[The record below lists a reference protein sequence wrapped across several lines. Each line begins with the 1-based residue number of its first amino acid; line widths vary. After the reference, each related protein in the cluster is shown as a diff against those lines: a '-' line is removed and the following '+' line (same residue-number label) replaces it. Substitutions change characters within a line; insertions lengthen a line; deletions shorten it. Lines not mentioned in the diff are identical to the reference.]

1 MTIKHL
7 FASILMLAV
16 PAFAYASEPVA
27 VPEPETLVLL
37 AVGAAAI
44 VIARWRRNK

>member
-1 MTIKHL
+1 MNIKHL

-16 PAFAYASEPVA
+16 PAFAYASQPIQVS
-27 VPEPETLVLL
+27 EPETLALL